1 MSEFKR
7 ERRYKIEKIGKPDWN
22 KSCVVV
28 EEDWPEY
35 ELVWNMIADRVNGDP
50 YFFEE
55 TNMKLAECNKQ
66 VEQLQAELASVTAS
80 KEPKLPEWNDKE
92 AEWQSYPPGATL
104 MNGNGNGKVTI
115 VKEKFYP
122 ADKELIEQLQAEIER
137 YSIREGKLLRD
148 NARLREEFDELT
160 NPPIKWYVSERE
172 TRFVFATTDDR
183 DEFVKY
189 IIGVKA
195 LAFNK
200 SS

>member
-66 VEQLQAELASVTAS
+66 VEQLQAELATVTAS
-80 KEPKLPEWNDKE
+80 
-92 AEWQSYPPGATL
+92 
-104 MNGNGNGKVTI
+104 KVTI
-115 VKEKFYP
+115 VKDKFYP
-122 ADKELIEQLQAEIER
+122 ADKELVEQLQAEIER

-148 NARLREEFDELT
+148 NVRLREEFDELT
-160 NPPIKWYVSERE
+160 NLPIKWYVSERE

-195 LAFNK
+195 LASNK

>member
-66 VEQLQAELASVTAS
+66 VEQLQAEMQ
-80 KEPKLPEWNDKE
+80 PEIDERDAK
-92 AEWQSYPPGATL
+92 
-104 MNGNGNGKVTI
+104 I
-115 VKEKFYP
+115 V
-122 ADKELIEQLQAEIER
+122 QLEEH
-137 YSIREGKLLRD
+137 IR
-148 NARLREEFDELT
+148 
-160 NPPIKWYVSERE
+160 
-172 TRFVFATTDDR
+172 
-183 DEFVKY
+183 
-189 IIGVKA
+189 
-195 LAFNK
+195 K
-200 SS
+200 SQE